1 MATIED
7 YICEHLSKPL
17 RLKDGS
23 QVLND
28 DGKPVTKEEGIAM
41 NVVNQ
46 VTQRLWKRIA
56 SSSTTS
62 AALRSL
68 LSGDCSKLYRES
80 VASVT
85 FSQSK
90 PKTLDAS
97 D

>member
-7 YICEHLSKPL
+7 YICEHLAKPL

-46 VTQRLWKRIA
+46 ALQGDIKAMFT
-56 SSSTTS
+56 SSLQAIS
-62 AALRSL
+62 AREKARS
-68 LSGDCSKLYRES
+68 
-80 VASVT
+80 
-85 FSQSK
+85 
-90 PKTLDAS
+90 
-97 D
+97 

>member
-7 YICEHLSKPL
+7 YICEHLTKPL

-46 VTQRLWKRIA
+46 ALQGDVKAIQYRL
-56 SSSTTS
+56 S
-62 AALRSL
+62 A
-68 LSGDCSKLYRES
+68 
-80 VASVT
+80 
-85 FSQSK
+85 QSA
-90 PKTLDAS
+90 TRR
-97 D
+97 

>member
-7 YICEHLSKPL
+7 YICEHLARPL

-46 VTQRLWKRIA
+46 ALQGDIKAMMQMLVSDISNAVEHWSSRIIVN
-56 SSSTTS
+56 SHN
-62 AALRSL
+62 
-68 LSGDCSKLYRES
+68 K
-80 VASVT
+80 
-85 FSQSK
+85 
-90 PKTLDAS
+90 
-97 D
+97 

>member
-7 YICEHLSKPL
+7 YICEHLARPL

-46 VTQRLWKRIA
+46 
-56 SSSTTS
+56 
-62 AALRSL
+62 ALQCDVKAIEYCNRA
-68 LSGDCSKLYRES
+68 KLIC
-80 VASVT
+80 A
-85 FSQSK
+85 QQK
-90 PKTLDAS
+90 KKK
-97 D
+97 